1 MDLLLACQR
10 FGAFGQRF
18 IMRRRASIANHH
30 APTCR
35 DTLDVDL
42 FENILPPVAQG
53 NTAPAGTLDAT
64 SSEPDRR

>member
-10 FGAFGQRF
+10 FAAFGQRF

-42 FENILPPVAQG
+42 C
-53 NTAPAGTLDAT
+53 
-64 SSEPDRR
+64 